1 LIVTAAA
8 LTGPLVR
15 FWWPDVSRQLATAG
29 FLRLYIR
36 GNRADLCFG
45 LEHPPAVD
53 SIARSL

>member
-1 LIVTAAA
+1 VMAAA
-8 LTGPLVR
+8 WTGPLLR
-15 FWWPDVSRQLATAG
+15 FWWPHVSRQLATAG

-36 GNRADLCFG
+36 GDRADLCFG